1 MGGNPIS
8 QAEQRSLVNGLR
20 ASLDV
25 ALSAES
31 LASYSTRTRLDLLA
45 VLREHAAALEASLP
59 HLGSSGVVVAGSAF
73 NDRHDATRTPGQ
85 LQAS

>member
-8 QAEQRSLVNGLR
+8 PATQRSLVNGLR

-25 ALSAES
+25 ALSPES

-45 VLREHAAALEASLP
+45 VLCEHVAALEASLP
-59 HLGSSGVVVAGSAF
+59 RGSTSKTVPLKTVPIHVTS
-73 NDRHDATRTPGQ
+73 DH
-85 LQAS
+85 